1 MNILQYS
8 YKKRGKIEFVFE
20 GWPHSKVTMVPI
32 KGYYFVRF
40 IKWSS
45 QDPIVTRNDLEK
57 WSGLRTNISAQ
68 PPSIENERHLKPH
81 RPENRRWGFLADDA
95 EKRRNIQSGRLRQ
108 KVG

>member
-1 MNILQYS
+1 MMNILQYS

-20 GWPHSKVTMVPI
+20 GWPHSKVTMAPI

-57 WSGLRTNISAQ
+57 MEWVANQYFGTAPFYRKRKAFEAPSSRT
-68 PPSIENERHLKPH
+68 
-81 RPENRRWGFLADDA
+81 
-95 EKRRNIQSGRLRQ
+95 
-108 KVG
+108 

>member
-32 KGYYFVRF
+32 KGCYFVRF

-57 WSGLRTNISAQ
+57 MEWAVNQYFGTAPFYRKRKAFETPSSG
-68 PPSIENERHLKPH
+68 K
-81 RPENRRWGFLADDA
+81 
-95 EKRRNIQSGRLRQ
+95 
-108 KVG
+108 